1 MSRDTRRWT
10 ACVCVRNAEGWTKKV
25 WQQKSTLSPKLF
37 LDLSSLCSAF
47 SSTLSF
53 ATKAMWRRT
62 AAYLVGCRSS
72 SPRSSSVAG
81 FRCPIFALNL
91 KHLIYTHQKFLSNAR
106 PTPWW
111 TGIPC
116 HDGTTPGRVW
126 FCMNTGAKLK
136 GMCLTKSTD
145 PPAGIKQQM
154 DDGQENA
161 VKSHLRKVEAG
172 R

>member
-91 KHLIYTHQKFLSNAR
+91 KHLIYTHQKFLSNDRHPPLDGREFHAMMGR
-106 PTPWW
+106 PPVDFGSAW
-111 TGIPC
+111 T
-116 HDGTTPGRVW
+116 
-126 FCMNTGAKLK
+126 
-136 GMCLTKSTD
+136 
-145 PPAGIKQQM
+145 
-154 DDGQENA
+154 QELSSRGCAWPNLPIRQP
-161 VKSHLRKVEAG
+161 V
-172 R
+172 